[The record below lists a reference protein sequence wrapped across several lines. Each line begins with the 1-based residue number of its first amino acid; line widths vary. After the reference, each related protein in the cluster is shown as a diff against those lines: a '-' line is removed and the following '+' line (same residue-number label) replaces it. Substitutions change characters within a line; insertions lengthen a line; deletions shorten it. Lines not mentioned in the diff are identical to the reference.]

1 MIRNIKKK
9 TPFEQSL
16 YFHLL
21 LILTSMN
28 FSDRRMRFYLMD
40 LARKKGVN
48 IDVEKLESNTTEMSQ
63 QPYAQQNC
71 SIIVPDVGIIL

>member
-1 MIRNIKKK
+1 
-9 TPFEQSL
+9 
-16 YFHLL
+16 
-21 LILTSMN
+21 MN

-48 IDVEKLESNTTEMSQ
+48 INLEKLESNTTEMSQ